1 MEMEIQAIVVVTTCS
16 NEEEARKICRLLLDA
31 RLISCAHIENIMSCY
46 RWQGAIHED
55 AEVRLAM
62 KTQKKHYAEIEK
74 RILEAHSY
82 EVPEI
87 IAFDLCSGYA
97 PYLSWIREETT

>member
-1 MEMEIQAIVVVTTCS
+1 METQAIGIVTTCS

-31 RLISCAHIENIMSCY
+31 RLISCAHIENIASCY
-46 RWQGAIHED
+46 RWQGEIHED
-55 AEVRLAM
+55 AEVRLTM

-74 RILEAHSY
+74 RILDNHSY

-87 IAFDLCSGYA
+87 VAYDLCLGSA
-97 PYLSWIREETT
+97 PYLSWICQETK